1 MENLYPHPPPP
12 PPHPH
17 SNQGCKNGQF
27 LLLRG
32 FILDL
37 GGGWGGGFVACEQQT
52 HFRSSLL
59 FLLAEAREAT
69 TRNASAVRRLGG
81 FLFRFILSKIGS
93 RVPVSQRLI
102 FTIFIGSC
110 LHPLP
115 PKKPLSYTLRECL
128 FYLFFFFF
136 HTLFP
141 SSSLFHSMVSI
152 CRLYTF

>member
-12 PPHPH
+12 PPPPHSH

-52 HFRSSLL
+52 HFRSLLL

-69 TRNASAVRRLGG
+69 TGNASAVRRLGG
-81 FLFRFILSKIGS
+81 LLFRFIFSKIGS
-93 RVPVSQRLI
+93 RVPVSQRVI
-102 FTIFIGSC
+102 FTPSPQKTPK
-110 LHPLP
+110 LHPLGMFVLP
-115 PKKPLSYTLRECL
+115 
-128 FYLFFFFF
+128 FFFFIF
-136 HTLFP
+136 CFLVCHRF
-141 SSSLFHSMVSI
+141 SI
-152 CRLYTF
+152 ASCQFAGNIHFEYG